1 MAYPRELLS
10 PGEDIIAEFRP
21 HWFQIVVPTLITL
34 GAVVAIIL
42 MVSWTDGTAQWIGIG
57 GIFLVWAFLTVAG
70 FLRWWFESH
79 VITSERVIY
88 RSGVIRRRGTEI
100 PLEQINA
107 VAFSQGLIE
116 RLVKAGDLRIESA
129 GATGQTHYQNIP
141 RPEQVQTLIYQVRE
155 KRMFE
160 LKGAGTTPAP
170 ASSNAEQLSILSR
183 LHDEGKLSDE
193 EFEVQKRRL
202 LEA

>member
-10 PGEDIIAEFRP
+10 PGEEIVAEFRP

-34 GAVVAIIL
+34 AVAVGVIL
-42 MVSWTDGTAQWIGIG
+42 VIRWTEGVVQTIAVLGLLG
-57 GIFLVWAFLTVAG
+57 VWAFLTVAN
-70 FLRWWFESH
+70 FFRWWFESH

-116 RLVKAGDLRIESA
+116 RMVKAGDLRIESA
-129 GATGQTHYQNIP
+129 GTTGQTYYRNIP
-141 RPEQVQTLIYQVRE
+141 NPEQVQTMIYQVRE

-160 LKGAGTTPAP
+160 LKGAGPAP
-170 ASSNAEQLSILSR
+170 SSSGAEQLSILSR

-193 EFEVQKRRL
+193 EFEAQKRRL

>member
-10 PGEDIIAEFRP
+10 PGEEIVAEFRP

-34 GAVVAIIL
+34 AVAVGVILVIVWTEGVVRTVAVL
-42 MVSWTDGTAQWIGIG
+42 GLLG
-57 GIFLVWAFLTVAG
+57 VWAVLTVAN

-88 RSGVIRRRGTEI
+88 RSGVITRRGSEI

-141 RPEQVQTLIYQVRE
+141 RPEQVQTMIYQVRE

-160 LKGAGTTPAP
+160 LKGAAPAP
-170 ASSNAEQLSILSR
+170 SSSSAEQLSILSR

-193 EFEVQKRRL
+193 EFEAQKRRL

>member
-10 PGEDIIAEFRP
+10 PGEEIIAEFRP

-34 GAVVAIIL
+34 AVAVGVILVIRWTEGVVQTVAVL
-42 MVSWTDGTAQWIGIG
+42 GLLG
-57 GIFLVWAFLTVAG
+57 VWAFLTVAN
-70 FLRWWFESH
+70 FFRWWFESH

-141 RPEQVQTLIYQVRE
+141 RPEQVQTMIYQVRE

-160 LKGAGTTPAP
+160 LKGAGPAP
-170 ASSNAEQLSILSR
+170 SSSSAEQLSILSR

-193 EFEVQKRRL
+193 EFEAQKRRL